1 MKKGYL
7 ALLLVLGLFISP
19 IQVGAAEVSD
29 EVGVEQNT
37 DLGNVDWAQ
46 DEFVTEDGAV
56 VETVTYN
63 EMVQAIA
70 KRENVNE
77 SDVTEVITPET
88 GSVRL
93 LKASPYSYKHLT
105 KEVSIGGLWKP
116 KVDVYVQ
123 MWSQGSF
130 RQFNK
135 VIDYNLVRSWMG
147 VTKQF
152 SGKFTVKFINKNNVY
167 WSINGDFYD
176 KGTTSTSTSVTLN
189 VGSVAS
195 ISHTVS
201 KASAAYKYVYTYGHF
216 YAQ

>member
-7 ALLLVLGLFISP
+7 AFLLVFGLLIAP
-19 IQVGAAEVSD
+19 VYAGATEVSED
-29 EVGVEQNT
+29 DVEQNT
-37 DLGNVDWAQ
+37 NLGDVDWNQ
-46 DEFVTEDGAV
+46 DEFVTEDGTH
-56 VETVTYN
+56 VETVTYD

-70 KRENVNE
+70 KRDNVDE
-77 SDVTEVITPET
+77 SDVTKAITPET

-105 KEVSIGGLWKP
+105 KEANIGGLWKP
-116 KVDVYVQ
+116 KIDVYVQ

-147 VTKQF
+147 VSKQF
-152 SGKFTVKFINKNNVY
+152 SGKFTVKFINKNNIY

-176 KGTTSTSTSVTLN
+176 KGTTSTTTSVTLN
-189 VGSVAS
+189 VGSLGS
-195 ISHTVS
+195 INHTVS
-201 KASAAYKYVYTYGHF
+201 KASAAYKYVYVYGHF

>member
-19 IQVGAAEVSD
+19 IQVGAAEVSG

-46 DEFVTEDGAV
+46 DEF
-56 VETVTYN
+56 
-63 EMVQAIA
+63 
-70 KRENVNE
+70 
-77 SDVTEVITPET
+77 VTEVITPET

-195 ISHTVS
+195 INHTVS